1 MKLFDEDGNYVGEF
15 IKDSIEEV
23 KDNAVDKISNGE
35 LFLGLI
41 VLLFVFPG
49 WTILGLVIY
58 LICKIISFV
67 IKLSINIVW
76 WLIRLP
82 FTLIISREL
91 PEF

>member
-58 LICKIISFV
+58 LIG
-67 IKLSINIVW
+67 
-76 WLIRLP
+76 
-82 FTLIISREL
+82 TLRKNNKEET
-91 PEF
+91 PNKKEGE